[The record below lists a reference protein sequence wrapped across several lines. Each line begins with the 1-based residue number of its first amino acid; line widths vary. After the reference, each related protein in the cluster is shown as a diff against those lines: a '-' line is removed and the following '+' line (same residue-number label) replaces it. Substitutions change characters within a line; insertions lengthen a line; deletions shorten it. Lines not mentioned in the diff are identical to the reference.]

1 VVKKTVTDKL
11 KKVKVEEI
19 EDCNYNV
26 LQVELILKSTD
37 ILIDKM
43 QSMLSPYLNDLV
55 LVLANLKNKK
65 LQSDIKQLIFKV
77 GQCY

>member
-1 VVKKTVTDKL
+1 MVKKTVTDKL